1 MDRRQQK
8 TRNAIFSA
16 FRSLLETKRYDKITV
31 QDIIDA
37 ADVGRSTFYSH
48 FETKDLL
55 LDAMCEEL
63 FNHVFKNDPCR
74 WEGKDTDLEAK
85 LAHTLWHI
93 GEDRRDLAGILLSDS
108 GDVFLTY
115 FKEHLRFVFESHL
128 TNFPSDMPEEF
139 ILNHLTSGFAETVR
153 WWLKE
158 KTQTRPELV
167 ARYFLTLSG
176 YKF

>member
-63 FNHVFKNDPCR
+63 FNHIFKNDPCR
-74 WEGKDTDLEAK
+74 WEGKDTDLEAQ
-85 LAHTLWHI
+85 LATRCGISARTGAILRGSCFPTAEMSFSPILRSISDLFLNRTL
-93 GEDRRDLAGILLSDS
+93 RA
-108 GDVFLTY
+108 FLQMCPKNLY
-115 FKEHLRFVFESHL
+115 
-128 TNFPSDMPEEF
+128 
-139 ILNHLTSGFAETVR
+139 
-153 WWLKE
+153 
-158 KTQTRPELV
+158 
-167 ARYFLTLSG
+167 
-176 YKF
+176 